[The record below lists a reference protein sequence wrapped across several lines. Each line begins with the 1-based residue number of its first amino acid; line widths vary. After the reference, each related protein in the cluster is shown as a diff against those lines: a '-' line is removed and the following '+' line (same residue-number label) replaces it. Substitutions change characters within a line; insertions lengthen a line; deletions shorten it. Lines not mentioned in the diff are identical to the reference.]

1 VTAGPRF
8 TARLLRRELR
18 RAAAVGAAVA
28 ALGRRLAGGEM
39 LPIGE
44 RPLGQQSGSK
54 RLKSAP
60 LNMRERCA
68 KGPHARTNRAIA

>member
-1 VTAGPRF
+1 
-8 TARLLRRELR
+8 
-18 RAAAVGAAVA
+18 
-28 ALGRRLAGGEM
+28 M